1 MLAVLYA
8 LADQRHAT
16 ATPLIHRLIH
26 TPGPSAELLNL
37 GPDTARGGPNTAR
50 EMLNTA
56 RVGPGARNSP
66 AALSSSAGSLP
77 PVPPPTLLGAHLGAP
92 RACDAI
98 SRV

>member
-50 EMLNTA
+50 EVLS
-56 RVGPGARNSP
+56 RQP
-66 AALSSSAGSLP
+66 AARATSYAAGCPSQR
-77 PVPPPTLLGAHLGAP
+77 A